1 MALFFLLTLRKIM
14 NFMNWKN
21 RHTPLLLL
29 LITLVATALTGC
41 STSKFVPEDR
51 YLLDAVQVR
60 TDSKELDAAQ
70 FGQYVRQ
77 KGNSHWFSLFK
88 IPLGTYSLAG
98 RDSTKWLNRTLRH
111 IGEEPVVYDSLEAA
125 RSCAD
130 LRLAMQNM
138 GYMNSYVD
146 FETQVRGRKLK
157 AIYTLHPGDPYRIS
171 SFRYDIPDSAVAQ
184 VLAPVFGTGDQQVGE
199 VFTVSSLDNLRKRIA
214 TVLNDSGFYRF
225 HKDFVTYTAD
235 SLQGTQGVN
244 LVCRILP
251 YRENSSAPPKPHPRY
266 RVRSIHYRSGDGYDL
281 PLRRSVLAENTVVK
295 AGEWFSAS
303 DLQRTYN
310 NFARLGAVR
319 YTNITFR
326 EDTLHNLD
334 TDIRLSMRKPNTIA
348 FQPEGTNTAGDFGAA
363 ATLTY
368 QNRNLFR
375 GSELLSIELRGAFE
389 AIKGLEGYERG
400 DYEEYGV
407 EARFQMPRLMT
418 PFLSRKGRRGST
430 ASTELSVAWNLQ
442 NRPEFHRRVFSAG
455 LKYRWPTRDGRVQ
468 YKLDVLDLSYVYM
481 PWISATFKHDY
492 LDSVSNR
499 NAILRYNYEDLFIM
513 KAGFGLTYN
522 AGDRVI
528 RASVETAG
536 NLLSGFSQIFR
547 FKQNSHCQRQLF
559 NIAYAQY
566 AKFDFE
572 YTRLLRFSAHNTLAL
587 HGLLGV
593 AWPYGNSTV
602 LPFEKR
608 YFSGGANSVRGWSV
622 RELGPGKYRGRDG
635 RIDFINQTGD
645 MRLDLNLEYR
655 THLFWKFDGAAFVD
669 AGNIWTLRSYP
680 EQPGGQFQ
688 LDTFFKQIA
697 VSYGLGLRLNFGYFI
712 LRLDGAM
719 KAINP
724 AYNDHKDHYPI
735 FHPRWGRDFAFH
747 FAVGMPF

>member
-655 THLFWKFDGAAFVD
+655 TRLFWKFDGAAFVD

-724 AYNDHKDHYPI
+724 AYDDHKDHYPI

>member
-251 YRENSSAPPKPHPRY
+251 YRENSSAPPMPHPRY
-266 RVRSIHYRSGDGYDL
+266 RVRSIHYRSSDGYDL

-407 EARFQMPRLMT
+407 EARFQMPRLMA

-547 FKQNSHCQRQLF
+547 FKQNSHGQRQFF

-669 AGNIWTLRSYP
+669 AGNIWTLRSYL

-724 AYNDHKDHYPI
+724 AYDDHKDHYPI

>member
-60 TDSKELDAAQ
+60 TDSKDLDAAQ

-111 IGEEPVVYDSLEAA
+111 IGEKPVVYDSLEAA

-326 EDTLHNLD
+326 EGTLHNLD

-407 EARFQMPRLMT
+407 EARFQMPRLMA

-547 FKQNSHCQRQLF
+547 FKQNSHGQHQLF

-724 AYNDHKDHYPI
+724 AYDDHKDHYPI

>member
-1 MALFFLLTLRKIM
+1 M

-60 TDSKELDAAQ
+60 TDSKDLDAAQ

-547 FKQNSHCQRQLF
+547 FKQNSHGQRQLF
-559 NIAYAQY
+559 NIAYTQY

-572 YTRLLRFSAHNTLAL
+572 YTRLLRFSSHNTLAL

-622 RELGPGKYRGRDG
+622 RELGPGKYRGSDG

-655 THLFWKFDGAAFVD
+655 TRLFWKFDGAAFVD

-724 AYNDHKDHYPI
+724 AYDDYKDHYPI

>member
-1 MALFFLLTLRKIM
+1 M

-60 TDSKELDAAQ
+60 TDSKDLDAAQ

-266 RVRSIHYRSGDGYDL
+266 RVRSIHYRSSDGYDL

-389 AIKGLEGYERG
+389 AIKGLEDYERG

-407 EARFQMPRLMT
+407 EARFQMPRLMA

-547 FKQNSHCQRQLF
+547 FKQNSHGQRQLL

-572 YTRLLRFSAHNTLAL
+572 YTRLLRFSSHNTLAL

-724 AYNDHKDHYPI
+724 AYDDHKDHYPI

>member
-1 MALFFLLTLRKIM
+1 M

-60 TDSKELDAAQ
+60 TDSKDLDAAQ

-266 RVRSIHYRSGDGYDL
+266 RVRSIHYRSSDGYDL

-348 FQPEGTNTAGDFGAA
+348 FQSEGTNTAGDFGAA

-407 EARFQMPRLMT
+407 EARFQMPRLMA

-547 FKQNSHCQRQLF
+547 FKQNSHGQRQFF

-572 YTRLLRFSAHNTLAL
+572 YTRLLRFSSHNTLAL

-724 AYNDHKDHYPI
+724 AYDDHKDHYPI

>member
-60 TDSKELDAAQ
+60 TDSKDLDAAQ

-400 DYEEYGV
+400 DYEE
-407 EARFQMPRLMT
+407 
-418 PFLSRKGRRGST
+418 
-430 ASTELSVAWNLQ
+430 
-442 NRPEFHRRVFSAG
+442 
-455 LKYRWPTRDGRVQ
+455 
-468 YKLDVLDLSYVYM
+468 
-481 PWISATFKHDY
+481 
-492 LDSVSNR
+492 
-499 NAILRYNYEDLFIM
+499 
-513 KAGFGLTYN
+513 
-522 AGDRVI
+522 
-528 RASVETAG
+528 
-536 NLLSGFSQIFR
+536 
-547 FKQNSHCQRQLF
+547 
-559 NIAYAQY
+559 
-566 AKFDFE
+566 
-572 YTRLLRFSAHNTLAL
+572 
-587 HGLLGV
+587 
-593 AWPYGNSTV
+593 
-602 LPFEKR
+602 
-608 YFSGGANSVRGWSV
+608 
-622 RELGPGKYRGRDG
+622 
-635 RIDFINQTGD
+635 
-645 MRLDLNLEYR
+645 
-655 THLFWKFDGAAFVD
+655 
-669 AGNIWTLRSYP
+669 
-680 EQPGGQFQ
+680 
-688 LDTFFKQIA
+688 
-697 VSYGLGLRLNFGYFI
+697 
-712 LRLDGAM
+712 
-719 KAINP
+719 
-724 AYNDHKDHYPI
+724 
-735 FHPRWGRDFAFH
+735 
-747 FAVGMPF
+747 

>member
-251 YRENSSAPPKPHPRY
+251 YRENSSAPPMPHPRY

-547 FKQNSHCQRQLF
+547 FKQNSHGQRQFF

-587 HGLLGV
+587 HGFLGV

-724 AYNDHKDHYPI
+724 AYDDHKDHYPI

>member
-251 YRENSSAPPKPHPRY
+251 YRENSSAPPMPHPRY

-295 AGEWFSAS
+295 TGEWFSAS

-547 FKQNSHCQRQLF
+547 FKQNSYGQRQLF

-587 HGLLGV
+587 HGFLGV

-724 AYNDHKDHYPI
+724 AYDDHKDHYPI

>member
-60 TDSKELDAAQ
+60 TDSKDLDAAQ

-251 YRENSSAPPKPHPRY
+251 YRENSSAPPMPHPRY

-407 EARFQMPRLMT
+407 EARFQMPRLMA

-547 FKQNSHCQRQLF
+547 FKQNSHGQRQLF
-559 NIAYAQY
+559 NIAYVQY

-724 AYNDHKDHYPI
+724 AYDDHKDHCPI

>member
-1 MALFFLLTLRKIM
+1 MA
-14 NFMNWKN
+14 
-21 RHTPLLLL
+21 
-29 LITLVATALTGC
+29 
-41 STSKFVPEDR
+41 STSAKR
-51 YLLDAVQVR
+51 
-60 TDSKELDAAQ
+60 
-70 FGQYVRQ
+70 
-77 KGNSHWFSLFK
+77 GNSHWFSLFK

-157 AIYTLHPGDPYRIS
+157 AIYTLHPDDPYRIS

-251 YRENSSAPPKPHPRY
+251 YRENSSAPPCPIPAIACVPSTTDPATATTCPCAAACWPKTRWS
-266 RVRSIHYRSGDGYDL
+266 RL
-281 PLRRSVLAENTVVK
+281 K
-295 AGEWFSAS
+295 EWFSAS

-407 EARFQMPRLMT
+407 ETRFQMPRLMT

-442 NRPEFHRRVFSAG
+442 NRPEFHRRVFSA
-455 LKYRWPTRDGRVQ
+455 
-468 YKLDVLDLSYVYM
+468 
-481 PWISATFKHDY
+481 
-492 LDSVSNR
+492 
-499 NAILRYNYEDLFIM
+499 
-513 KAGFGLTYN
+513 
-522 AGDRVI
+522 
-528 RASVETAG
+528 
-536 NLLSGFSQIFR
+536 
-547 FKQNSHCQRQLF
+547 
-559 NIAYAQY
+559 
-566 AKFDFE
+566 
-572 YTRLLRFSAHNTLAL
+572 
-587 HGLLGV
+587 
-593 AWPYGNSTV
+593 
-602 LPFEKR
+602 
-608 YFSGGANSVRGWSV
+608 
-622 RELGPGKYRGRDG
+622 
-635 RIDFINQTGD
+635 
-645 MRLDLNLEYR
+645 
-655 THLFWKFDGAAFVD
+655 
-669 AGNIWTLRSYP
+669 
-680 EQPGGQFQ
+680 
-688 LDTFFKQIA
+688 
-697 VSYGLGLRLNFGYFI
+697 
-712 LRLDGAM
+712 
-719 KAINP
+719 
-724 AYNDHKDHYPI
+724 
-735 FHPRWGRDFAFH
+735 
-747 FAVGMPF
+747 